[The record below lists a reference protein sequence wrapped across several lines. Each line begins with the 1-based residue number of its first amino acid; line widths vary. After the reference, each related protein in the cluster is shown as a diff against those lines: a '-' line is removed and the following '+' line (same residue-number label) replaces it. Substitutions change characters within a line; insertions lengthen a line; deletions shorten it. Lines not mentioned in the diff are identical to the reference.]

1 MMYRSRLGTDLSDV
15 TLDYVSSINDDSE
28 IALYDILGSQAH
40 SLMLFQN
47 NIITKKDVKKI
58 LSSLE
63 NLKNKKFDV
72 ASGAEDIHE
81 LIESL
86 VIKNAGMESGGKM
99 HTARSRNDQVV
110 LDIRMK
116 IRDDINIICNCLLDT
131 IESLV
136 SVAKNHQKTI
146 MPLYTHLQQ
155 AQAGLFSHYLL
166 AHADVL
172 IRDFERLFETFE
184 RINQSPLGAGPVGG
198 TSIPIDRHSTAK
210 MLGFDG
216 LVENSLDATSA
227 RDFVAEY
234 VAMISILM
242 TNLSRISEDF
252 VIWSTS
258 EFSFI
263 ELSDEF
269 TSPSSVMPQ
278 KKNPDIL
285 ELTRGKT
292 AEVIG
297 NLTAI
302 LTTVK
307 GLASGYGRDLQ
318 QVKSSIWSTSK
329 ISISALLILK
339 SILLTLKVNEKQ
351 MKKVTESSN
360 LIALDIAEKL
370 VQEGIPF
377 RVTHKISGILVQL
390 AHNSKKPISKLT
402 LSEIKKSVVDSKVDP
417 KTVSK
422 IISSITVV
430 SSLKSRKSYGS
441 SGYDEQKRMISDR
454 IQKINQYRIDMSK
467 RENKINSSIDD
478 LEKQI
483 HEILNK

>member
-1 MMYRSRLGTDLSDV
+1 MYRSRFSTDLSDI
-15 TLDYVSSINDDSE
+15 TLEYVSSIDDDSE
-28 IALYDILGSQAH
+28 IALYDIIGSQAH

-47 NIITKKDVKKI
+47 NIITKNDAKKI

-63 NLKNKKFDV
+63 NIKNKKFDA

-86 VIKNAGMESGGKM
+86 VIKKAGMESGGKM

-131 IESLV
+131 VESLV
-136 SVAKNHQKTI
+136 SVARNHQKTI

-172 IRDFERLFETFE
+172 TRDFERLFGTFE
-184 RINQSPLGAGPVGG
+184 RINQSPLGAGPIGG

-216 LVENSLDATSA
+216 LIENSLDATST

-297 NLTAI
+297 NLTTI
-302 LTTVK
+302 LTIVK

-377 RVTHKISGILVQL
+377 RITHKISGILVQL

-402 LSEIKKSVVDSKVDP
+402 LSEIKKSVVDSKIDP
-417 KTVSK
+417 KIVSK
-422 IISSITVV
+422 IISSTTVV

-454 IQKINQYRIDMSK
+454 IQKINQYRLDMSK

-483 HEILNK
+483 HEILNE